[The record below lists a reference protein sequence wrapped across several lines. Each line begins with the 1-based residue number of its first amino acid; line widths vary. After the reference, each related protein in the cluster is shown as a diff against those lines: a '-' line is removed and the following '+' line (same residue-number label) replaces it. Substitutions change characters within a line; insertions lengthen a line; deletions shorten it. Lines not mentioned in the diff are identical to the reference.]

1 VSRSFQPEAIATA
14 RLRLR
19 EPRVDDAARIA
30 EFASDVD
37 VARMTTSIPHPFK
50 QAYAEDFLRRME
62 ARDRACEAVFAIEHP
77 QDGLVGVIGFHP
89 KEQPLPEV
97 GYWSGKPHWGQ
108 GYATEAAAA
117 AMGWAGE
124 GWGKRVVVSGH
135 FADNPASGRVLEK
148 AGFLYTGVI
157 EPRHSMARGEE
168 AATRMMVWLA

>member
-1 VSRSFQPEAIATA
+1 VSKSFQPETIATA

-19 EPRVDDAARIA
+19 EPSMADAERITA
-30 EFASDVD
+30 FASDLD

-50 QAYAEDFLRRME
+50 REYADDFLRRME
-62 ARDRACEAVFAIEHP
+62 ARDRAEEAVFSIEHP
-77 QDGLVGVIGFHP
+77 ADGLVGVIGFHP
-89 KEQPLPEV
+89 KEWPAPEV
-97 GYWSGKPHWGQ
+97 GYWIGKPYWGQ

-117 AMGWAGE
+117 AIGWAGA
-124 GWGKRVVVSGH
+124 GWRKRLVVSGH

-148 AGFLYTGVI
+148 TGFLYTGVV